1 MRQTYIVSFLL
12 FDRDSILLGEELM
25 LEVNYFD
32 VWALGLGRDVRSLH
46 QHFLL
51 IIVRLWGLLLRLRL
65 VLVWGLRCRRGRCC
79 PCSVNSGQERH
90 CLSFW
95 VLDGWRLWGRWM
107 CIDLAYWSIV
117 ICCRLIHTRTY
128 NSTCLSTILAK
139 TSHFLLLLQGV
150 RVL

>member
-51 IIVRLWGLLLRLRL
+51 IIVRL
-65 VLVWGLRCRRGRCC
+65 
-79 PCSVNSGQERH
+79 
-90 CLSFW
+90 
-95 VLDGWRLWGRWM
+95 
-107 CIDLAYWSIV
+107 
-117 ICCRLIHTRTY
+117 
-128 NSTCLSTILAK
+128 
-139 TSHFLLLLQGV
+139 
-150 RVL
+150 